1 MDTRRLLLGDWNRF
15 VRDPIDVL
23 RIAFIGGTV
32 VYWAL
37 GRSTAIGLTAA
48 SIVLVLA
55 RLIDLPRPYDLM
67 LLGAMVLI
75 AGGTALDLYGRI
87 GWYDK
92 LVHGLS
98 PFMWAPAL
106 YIVCVR
112 LEVLPD
118 LGRSRAAHHLIGTF
132 LVTLALGAAV
142 GAGYEIC
149 EWALDGFFPHWHL
162 VKGERDT
169 ATDLIADFIGA
180 ALGGLSL
187 VVWSLWGWGTVR
199 RRPGPRHG

>member
-1 MDTRRLLLGDWNRF
+1 MATRRLLLGDWNRY

-23 RIAFIGGTV
+23 RIAFIAGTV

-48 SIVLVLA
+48 SIVLVIA

-87 GWYDK
+87 AWYDK

-98 PFMWAPAL
+98 PFMWAPVRDLRMGARRPL
-106 YIVCVR
+106 PTLAPREGRARHGDRPDRRLHRRRARRSVARR
-112 LEVLPD
+112 LEP
-118 LGRSRAAHHLIGTF
+118 LGLGDRAPPPRSSSRLARSARRSGKRSGIAARIGTAS
-132 LVTLALGAAV
+132 TGHIAA
-142 GAGYEIC
+142 
-149 EWALDGFFPHWHL
+149 
-162 VKGERDT
+162 
-169 ATDLIADFIGA
+169 
-180 ALGGLSL
+180 
-187 VVWSLWGWGTVR
+187 
-199 RRPGPRHG
+199 

>member
-1 MDTRRLLLGDWNRF
+1 MGLPAGHVARPGRALLRAVGH
-15 VRDPIDVL
+15 
-23 RIAFIGGTV
+23 
-32 VYWAL
+32 
-37 GRSTAIGLTAA
+37 GRSRRWL
-48 SIVLVLA
+48 
-55 RLIDLPRPYDLM
+55 
-67 LLGAMVLI
+67 
-75 AGGTALDLYGRI
+75 
-87 GWYDK
+87 
-92 LVHGLS
+92 
-98 PFMWAPAL
+98 APAL

-118 LGRSRAAHHLIGTF
+118 LGRSRAAHHLVGMF

-149 EWALDGFFPHWHL
+149 EWLFDGLFPNWHL

-187 VVWSLWGWGTVR
+187 VVWNLWCWGTVR
-199 RRPGPRHG
+199 RRPG

>member
-1 MDTRRLLLGDWNRF
+1 MNARRILLGDWNRF

-23 RIAFIGGTV
+23 RIGFIAGTLA
-32 VYWAL
+32 YWAM

-48 SIVLVLA
+48 SIVLVIA

-87 GWYDK
+87 SWYDK

-118 LGRSRAAHHLIGTF
+118 LGRSRATHHLVGMF

-149 EWALDGFFPHWHL
+149 EWSLDGLFPHWHL

-187 VVWSLWGWGTVR
+187 VVWNLWGWGTVR
-199 RRPGPRHG
+199 RRPGPRHA

>member
-1 MDTRRLLLGDWNRF
+1 MDHRRLLLGDWNRL

-23 RIAFIGGTV
+23 RIAFIGGTI

-48 SIVLVLA
+48 SIVLVIA

-87 GWYDK
+87 LWYDK

-118 LGRSRAAHHLIGTF
+118 LGHSRAAHHLVGMF

-149 EWALDGFFPHWHL
+149 EWALDGLFPHWHL

-180 ALGGLSL
+180 GLGGLSL

>member
-1 MDTRRLLLGDWNRF
+1 MDTRRLLLGEGNRF

-48 SIVLVLA
+48 SIVLVIA

-67 LLGAMVLI
+67 LLGAMVQI

-199 RRPGPRHG
+199 RRPGPRHD

>member
-15 VRDPIDVL
+15 VRDPIGVL

-48 SIVLVLA
+48 SIVLVIA

-199 RRPGPRHG
+199 RRPGPRHD

>member
-48 SIVLVLA
+48 SIVLVIA
-55 RLIDLPRPYDLM
+55 RVVDLPRPYDLM

-75 AGGTALDLYGRI
+75 AGGTAFDLYGRI

-112 LEVLPD
+112 LEVLPN
-118 LGRSRAAHHLIGTF
+118 LGQSRAAHHLIGMF

>member
-48 SIVLVLA
+48 SIVLVIA

-118 LGRSRAAHHLIGTF
+118 LGRSRAAHHLIGMF

-187 VVWSLWGWGTVR
+187 VDWSLWGWGTVR
-199 RRPGPRHG
+199 RRPGPRHD

>member
-1 MDTRRLLLGDWNRF
+1 MDTRRLLLGDWNRV

-48 SIVLVLA
+48 SIVLVIA

-180 ALGGLSL
+180 GLGGLSL

-199 RRPGPRHG
+199 RRPGPRHD

>member
-48 SIVLVLA
+48 SIVLVIA

-162 VKGERDT
+162 AKGERDT

-199 RRPGPRHG
+199 RRPGPRHD

>member
-48 SIVLVLA
+48 SIVLVIA

-199 RRPGPRHG
+199 RRPGPRHD